1 MKDNLVLNTIM
12 SRITDADR
20 ILVYR
25 HTNPDPDAIG
35 AQMGLVQLLA
45 TAFPSK
51 TVVAMA
57 AVPQRL
63 AWLGVTDEQSV
74 TPQATDLVIAVDCA
88 NAERL
93 EGQLPADALII
104 KIDHHPN
111 RDPYGQLN
119 WVDESYSSC
128 SEMIYDLYAYTTGQL
143 TMTAAVAT
151 ALYAGIIGD
160 TVRFSTPETSS
171 RTLTIAASLATEEID
186 IAAISHHE
194 MDLTP
199 ALSKLSGYA
208 LSHQVDDG
216 DGLVHVIISQTHFE
230 QLGLQYGEEDV
241 LVPLLGNQTTA
252 KVWLWFI
259 ETPEGNYRVHFRSR
273 AIPVNDVAKVFDGG
287 GHPLASGAFVPDIAT
302 IERVVQR
309 MRAQVVAKTV
319 VSSV

>member
-1 MKDNLVLNTIM
+1 MKDNLILTTIM
-12 SRITDADR
+12 NRIADADR

-35 AQMGLVQLLA
+35 AQMGLVRLLT

-57 AVPQRL
+57 EVPQRL
-63 AWLGVTDEQSV
+63 AWLSATDEQQV
-74 TPQATDLVIAVDCA
+74 TPQATDLVVAVDCA
-88 NAERL
+88 NHERL
-93 EGQLPADALII
+93 AGQLPTDALII

-128 SEMIYDLYAYTTGQL
+128 SEMIYDLYATATGQL

-171 RTLTIAASLATEEID
+171 RTLTIAAKLATEAID

-194 MDLTP
+194 TDLTP

-216 DGLVHVIISQTHFE
+216 SGLVHVIIPQTQFE
-230 QLGLQYGEEDV
+230 KLALEYGEEDV
-241 LVPLLGNQTTA
+241 IVPLLGEQTTV

-273 AIPVNDVAKVFDGG
+273 AIPVDGVAKAFDGG
-287 GHPLASGAFVPDIAT
+287 GHPLASGAFVSDLT
-302 IERVVQR
+302 TVEQVVQQ
-309 MRAQVVAKTV
+309 MEAQVVAETV